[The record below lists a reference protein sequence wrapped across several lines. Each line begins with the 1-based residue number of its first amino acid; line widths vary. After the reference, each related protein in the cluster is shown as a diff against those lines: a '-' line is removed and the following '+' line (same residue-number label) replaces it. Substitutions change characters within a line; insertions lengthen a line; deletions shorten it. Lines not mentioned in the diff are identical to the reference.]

1 MDGAGDEEQKH
12 AAGCEYVKQLLLTV
26 SSMASGLNSGLMRY
40 VTRPIVFAV
49 KAPWKMLTVVPGFS
63 AMKQPVEAFFMS
75 STDASTHAPRPKRRG
90 VLGGSELKPGACA
103 CLACCRRALQC
114 RRARPGSPKM
124 PPPELRRTSPRFHP
138 QQSDA
143 EARRHGHQGLPAAT
157 LLPGAPCTGAECGQ
171 HGGPLGS
178 LPLGRQQLERV
189 PPGGEAAELD
199 GGDGVCSERDG
210 IW

>member
-26 SSMASGLNSGLMRY
+26 SSMASGLNNGLMRY
-40 VTRPIVFAV
+40 VTRPIAFAV

-103 CLACCRRALQC
+103 CLACCRRALQR
-114 RRARPGSPKM
+114 RRARLARQRCLRRSYAAPARDSTRSSQTLKLAATGTRAC
-124 PPPELRRTSPRFHP
+124 PPPPCCPELPAHSRVWSARSTHACRS
-138 QQSDA
+138 
-143 EARRHGHQGLPAAT
+143 RRHA
-157 LLPGAPCTGAECGQ
+157 
-171 HGGPLGS
+171 GGRS
-178 LPLGRQQLERV
+178 
-189 PPGGEAAELD
+189 
-199 GGDGVCSERDG
+199 
-210 IW
+210 

>member
-1 MDGAGDEEQKH
+1 
-12 AAGCEYVKQLLLTV
+12 
-26 SSMASGLNSGLMRY
+26 
-40 VTRPIVFAV
+40 
-49 KAPWKMLTVVPGFS
+49 
-63 AMKQPVEAFFMS
+63 
-75 STDASTHAPRPKRRG
+75 
-90 VLGGSELKPGACA
+90 
-103 CLACCRRALQC
+103 
-114 RRARPGSPKM
+114 M

-157 LLPGAPCTGAECGQ
+157 LLPGAPRTGAECGQ

-178 LPLGRQQLERV
+178 LPLERQQLERV

-210 IW
+210 MLYPGDVAFFQWYFADRQNFDDIFRIR